1 MICPHCGAAV
11 GNDAKFC
18 NCCGGTMPAQQPQ
31 YQNPQQPQY
40 QNPQQPQYQQYQ
52 APQYQQYQSPQYQQY
67 QAPQYQQYQT
77 PQYQQQYR
85 APAKPMTK
93 KEFLKNP
100 PQKAKLKS
108 TLTLVTLILSILL
121 IVVSAVLPLVRPIF
135 RFRAIPVVLA
145 LADMDMREVTDELEG
160 LFEELEVDL
169 EESRDYMTDEEIEV
183 VELILDTFDDLTD
196 SLNIMGL
203 SRLANALRTD
213 YASLLEESMTP
224 EDMAIV
230 DMVVQIPTIISLV
243 IVSSFLLPLIL
254 ALLAGLKKS
263 MGLSITAL
271 IFTLIPQVIFNGTIF
286 VTLTL
291 AIFITQAVLCGQL
304 DKAYKDHQ
312 LGII

>member
-18 NCCGGTMPAQQPQ
+18 SCCGGTMPAQQPQ
-31 YQNPQQPQY
+31 YQT
-40 QNPQQPQYQQYQ
+40 PQQPQYQQYQ

-183 VELILDTFDDLTD
+183 VELILDTFDDLTG

-230 DMVVQIPTIISLV
+230 DMVVQIPMIISLV

-291 AIFITQAVLCGQL
+291 AIFITQAVLCSQL

>member
-40 QNPQQPQYQQYQ
+40 QQYQAPQYQASQYQQYQAPQHQQYQ
-52 APQYQQYQSPQYQQY
+52 APQYQQYQ
-67 QAPQYQQYQT
+67 A

-100 PQKAKLKS
+100 PQKVKLKS

-121 IVVSAVLPLVRPIF
+121 IIVSAVLPLVRPIF

-145 LADMDMREVTDELEG
+145 LADMDMREVTDELEE
-160 LFEELEVDL
+160 LLEELEIDL
-169 EESRDYMTDEEIEV
+169 DESRDYMTDEEIEV
-183 VELILDTFDDLTD
+183 VELILDTFDDLTG

-291 AIFITQAVLCGQL
+291 AIFITQAVFCGQL

>member
-40 QNPQQPQYQQYQ
+40 QNPQQPQYQN
-52 APQYQQYQSPQYQQY
+52 PQQPQYQQY
-67 QAPQYQQYQT
+67 QAPQYQQYQA

-85 APAKPMTK
+85 APAKPMTR

-145 LADMDMREVTDELEG
+145 LADMDMREVTDELEE

-183 VELILDTFDDLTD
+183 AELILDTFDDLTD

-203 SRLANALRTD
+203 SKLANALRTD

-230 DMVVQIPTIISLV
+230 DMVVQIPMIISLV

-271 IFTLIPQVIFNGTIF
+271 IFTLIPQVIFNGTLF

>member
-11 GNDAKFC
+11 GNDVKFC

-40 QNPQQPQYQQYQ
+40 QNPQQPQYQN
-52 APQYQQYQSPQYQQY
+52 PQQPQYQQY
-67 QAPQYQQYQT
+67 QAPQYQQYQA

-85 APAKPMTK
+85 APAKPMTR

-145 LADMDMREVTDELEG
+145 LADMDMREVTDELEE

-183 VELILDTFDDLTD
+183 AELILDTFDDLTG
-196 SLNIMGL
+196 SLNIMDL
-203 SRLANALRTD
+203 SRLAHALRTD

-271 IFTLIPQVIFNGTIF
+271 IFTLIPQVIFNGTLF

-291 AIFITQAVLCGQL
+291 AIFITQAVLCSQL
-304 DKAYKDHQ
+304 DKAYKNHQ
-312 LGII
+312 MGIC

>member
-40 QNPQQPQYQQYQ
+40 QQYQAPQYQASQYQQYQ
-52 APQYQQYQSPQYQQY
+52 APQYQQYQ
-67 QAPQYQQYQT
+67 APQHQQYQT

-230 DMVVQIPTIISLV
+230 DMVVQIPMIISLV

>member
-11 GNDAKFC
+11 GNDVKFC
-18 NCCGGTMPAQQPQ
+18 NCCGSPMPAQQPQ

-52 APQYQQYQSPQYQQY
+52 S
-67 QAPQYQQYQT
+67 

-85 APAKPMTK
+85 APAKPMTR

-108 TLTLVTLILSILL
+108 SLTLVTLILSILL

-230 DMVVQIPTIISLV
+230 DMVVQIPMIISLV

-271 IFTLIPQVIFNGTIF
+271 IFTLIPQVIFNGAIF

>member
-52 APQYQQYQSPQYQQY
+52 APQYQQYQAPQYQQY
-67 QAPQYQQYQT
+67 QA

-121 IVVSAVLPLVRPIF
+121 IVVSAVLPIVRPLF
-135 RFRAIPVVLA
+135 RIPTLSLA
-145 LADMDMREVTDELEG
+145 LAMADMDSNEITREIKDMYDELVDDFEYSREYMDEEE
-160 LFEELEVDL
+160 EELAEQLLKTAKKLTGSFNMLDL
-169 EESRDYMTDEEIEV
+169 AKLAREI
-183 VELILDTFDDLTD
+183 
-196 SLNIMGL
+196 
-203 SRLANALRTD
+203 RKD
-213 YASLLEESMTP
+213 YAVYLEDYFTYEEMQLVEVISMLP
-224 EDMAIV
+224 VYA
-230 DMVVQIPTIISLV
+230 MVVTCF
-243 IVSSFLLPLIL
+243 SFLLPLIL

>member
-40 QNPQQPQYQQYQ
+40 QQYQAPQYQASQYQQYQ
-52 APQYQQYQSPQYQQY
+52 APQYQQYQ
-67 QAPQYQQYQT
+67 APQHQQYQT

-213 YASLLEESMTP
+213 YASLLEESITP

-230 DMVVQIPTIISLV
+230 DMVVQIPMIISLV

-271 IFTLIPQVIFNGTIF
+271 IFTLIPQVIFNGTLF

-291 AIFITQAVLCGQL
+291 AIFITQAVLCSQL

>member
-11 GNDAKFC
+11 GNDVKFC

-40 QNPQQPQYQQYQ
+40 QNPQQPQYQN
-52 APQYQQYQSPQYQQY
+52 PQQPQYQQY
-67 QAPQYQQYQT
+67 QAPQYQQYQA

-85 APAKPMTK
+85 APAKPMTR

-145 LADMDMREVTDELEG
+145 LADMDMREVTDELEE

-183 VELILDTFDDLTD
+183 AELILDTFDDLTD

-203 SRLANALRTD
+203 SKLANALRTD

-230 DMVVQIPTIISLV
+230 DMVVQIPMIISLV

-271 IFTLIPQVIFNGTIF
+271 IFTLIPQVIFNGTLF

>member
-40 QNPQQPQYQQYQ
+40 QQYQ
-52 APQYQQYQSPQYQQY
+52 APQYQASQYQQYQAPQYQQY

-230 DMVVQIPTIISLV
+230 DMVVQIPMIISLV

>member
-52 APQYQQYQSPQYQQY
+52 APQYQKY
-67 QAPQYQQYQT
+67 QAPQYQQYQA

-145 LADMDMREVTDELEG
+145 LADMDLREITDELEAG
-160 LFEELEVDL
+160 IEELEIDL
-169 EESRDYMTDEEIEV
+169 DESRDYMTDEEIEV
-183 VELILDTFDDLTD
+183 VELILDTFDDLTG

-230 DMVVQIPTIISLV
+230 DMVVQIPMIISLV

-291 AIFITQAVLCGQL
+291 AIFITQAVLCSQL

>member
-1 MICPHCGAAV
+1 
-11 GNDAKFC
+11 
-18 NCCGGTMPAQQPQ
+18 
-31 YQNPQQPQY
+31 
-40 QNPQQPQYQQYQ
+40 
-52 APQYQQYQSPQYQQY
+52 
-67 QAPQYQQYQT
+67 
-77 PQYQQQYR
+77 
-85 APAKPMTK
+85 MTK

-145 LADMDMREVTDELEG
+145 LADMDLREITDELEAG
-160 LFEELEVDL
+160 IEELEIDL
-169 EESRDYMTDEEIEV
+169 DESRDYMTDEEIEV
-183 VELILDTFDDLTD
+183 VELILDTFDDLTG

-230 DMVVQIPTIISLV
+230 DMVVQIPMIISLV

-271 IFTLIPQVIFNGTIF
+271 IFTLIPQVIFNGTLF

>member
-18 NCCGGTMPAQQPQ
+18 NCCGGTMPQQQPQ
-31 YQNPQQPQY
+31 YQPPQY
-40 QNPQQPQYQQYQ
+40 QASQYQQYQ
-52 APQYQQYQSPQYQQY
+52 APQYQQYQ
-67 QAPQYQQYQT
+67 A

-85 APAKPMTK
+85 APAKPMTR

-145 LADMDMREVTDELEG
+145 LADMDMREVTDELEE

-183 VELILDTFDDLTD
+183 AELILDTFDDLTG

-203 SRLANALRTD
+203 SKLANALRTD

-230 DMVVQIPTIISLV
+230 DMVVQIPMIISLV

-271 IFTLIPQVIFNGTIF
+271 IFTLIPQVIFNGTLF

>member
-40 QNPQQPQYQQYQ
+40 QQYQAPQYQASQYQQYQ
-52 APQYQQYQSPQYQQY
+52 APQYQQYQ
-67 QAPQYQQYQT
+67 A

-183 VELILDTFDDLTD
+183 VELILDTFDDLTG
-196 SLNIMGL
+196 SLNIMDL
-203 SRLANALRTD
+203 SRLAHALRTD

-230 DMVVQIPTIISLV
+230 DMVVQIPMIISLV

-271 IFTLIPQVIFNGTIF
+271 IFTLIPQVIFNGTLF

>member
-18 NCCGGTMPAQQPQ
+18 NCCGGTMPQQPQ
-31 YQNPQQPQY
+31 YQS
-40 QNPQQPQYQQYQ
+40 PQQPQYQQYQ
-52 APQYQQYQSPQYQQY
+52 APQYQQPQYQQY
-67 QAPQYQQYQT
+67 QAPQYQQ
-77 PQYQQQYR
+77 QYH
-85 APAKPMTK
+85 APVRPMTK

-100 PQKAKLKS
+100 PQQVKAKS
-108 TLTLVTLILSILL
+108 AVTLVTLILSILL

-135 RFRAIPVVLA
+135 RLPSLTFVMA
-145 LADMDMREVTDELEG
+145 LADMDLREITDELEAG
-160 LFEELEVDL
+160 IEELEIDL
-169 EESRDYMTDEEIEV
+169 DESRDYMTDEQIEV
-183 VELILDTFDDLTD
+183 VELLLDTFDDLTG

-203 SRLANALRTD
+203 SRLAHALRTD

-230 DMVVQIPTIISLV
+230 DMVVQIPMIISLV

-291 AIFITQAVLCGQL
+291 AIFITQAVFCSQL

>member
-11 GNDAKFC
+11 GNDVKFC

-40 QNPQQPQYQQYQ
+40 QNPQQPQYQN
-52 APQYQQYQSPQYQQY
+52 PQQPQYQQY
-67 QAPQYQQYQT
+67 QAPQYQQYQA

-85 APAKPMTK
+85 APAKPMTR

-145 LADMDMREVTDELEG
+145 LADMDMREVTDELEE

-183 VELILDTFDDLTD
+183 AELILDTFDDLTD

-203 SRLANALRTD
+203 SKLANALRTD

-230 DMVVQIPTIISLV
+230 DMVVQIPMIISLV

-271 IFTLIPQVIFNGTIF
+271 IFTLIPQVIFNGTLF

-291 AIFITQAVLCGQL
+291 AIFITQAVLCSQL
-304 DKAYKDHQ
+304 DKAYKNHQ
-312 LGII
+312 MGIC

>member
-40 QNPQQPQYQQYQ
+40 QQYQAPQYQASQYQQYQ
-52 APQYQQYQSPQYQQY
+52 APQYQQYQ
-67 QAPQYQQYQT
+67 A

-145 LADMDMREVTDELEG
+145 LADMDLREITDELEAG
-160 LFEELEVDL
+160 IEELEIDL
-169 EESRDYMTDEEIEV
+169 DESRDYMTDEEIEV
-183 VELILDTFDDLTD
+183 VELILDTFDDLTG

-230 DMVVQIPTIISLV
+230 DMVVQIPMIISLV

-271 IFTLIPQVIFNGTIF
+271 IFTLIPQVIFNGTLF

>member
-18 NCCGGTMPAQQPQ
+18 NCCGGTMPQQQPQ
-31 YQNPQQPQY
+31 YQNPQQPQH
-40 QNPQQPQYQQYQ
+40 QQYQ
-52 APQYQQYQSPQYQQY
+52 APQYQASQYQQY

-85 APAKPMTK
+85 APAKPMTR

-169 EESRDYMTDEEIEV
+169 EESRDYMTDEQIEV
-183 VELILDTFDDLTD
+183 VELILDTFDDLTG

-230 DMVVQIPTIISLV
+230 DMVVQIPMIISLV

-271 IFTLIPQVIFNGTIF
+271 IFTLIPQVIFNGTLF

-291 AIFITQAVLCGQL
+291 AIFITQAVLCSQL

>member
-18 NCCGGTMPAQQPQ
+18 NCCGGTMPA
-31 YQNPQQPQY
+31 QQPQY

-183 VELILDTFDDLTD
+183 VELILDTFDDLTG

-230 DMVVQIPTIISLV
+230 DMVVQIPMIISLV

-271 IFTLIPQVIFNGTIF
+271 IFTLIPQVIFNGTII

-291 AIFITQAVLCGQL
+291 AIFITQAVFCSQL

>member
-52 APQYQQYQSPQYQQY
+52 APQYQQYQ
-67 QAPQYQQYQT
+67 A

-145 LADMDMREVTDELEG
+145 LADMDMREVTDELEE

-183 VELILDTFDDLTD
+183 AELILDTFDDLTG

>member
-52 APQYQQYQSPQYQQY
+52 APQYQQYQ
-67 QAPQYQQYQT
+67 A

-145 LADMDMREVTDELEG
+145 LADMDMREVTDELEE
-160 LFEELEVDL
+160 LLEELEIDL
-169 EESRDYMTDEEIEV
+169 DESRDYMTDEEIEV
-183 VELILDTFDDLTD
+183 VELILDTFDDLTG

-203 SRLANALRTD
+203 SRLAHALRTD

-291 AIFITQAVLCGQL
+291 AIFITQAVFCSQL

>member
-11 GNDAKFC
+11 GNDVKFC

-40 QNPQQPQYQQYQ
+40 QNPQQPQYQN
-52 APQYQQYQSPQYQQY
+52 PQQPQYQQY
-67 QAPQYQQYQT
+67 QAPQYQQYRA

-85 APAKPMTK
+85 APAKPMTR

-145 LADMDMREVTDELEG
+145 LADMDMREVTDELEE

-183 VELILDTFDDLTD
+183 AELILDTFDDLTD

-203 SRLANALRTD
+203 SKLANALRTD

-271 IFTLIPQVIFNGTIF
+271 IFTLIPQVIFNGTLF

-291 AIFITQAVLCGQL
+291 AIFITQAVLCSQL
-304 DKAYKDHQ
+304 DKAYKNHQ
-312 LGII
+312 MGIC

>member
-11 GNDAKFC
+11 GNDVKFC

-40 QNPQQPQYQQYQ
+40 QNPQQPQYQN
-52 APQYQQYQSPQYQQY
+52 PQQPQYQQY
-67 QAPQYQQYQT
+67 QAPQYQQYQA

-85 APAKPMTK
+85 APAKPMTR

-169 EESRDYMTDEEIEV
+169 DESRDYMTDEEIEV
-183 VELILDTFDDLTD
+183 AELILDTFDDLTD

-230 DMVVQIPTIISLV
+230 DMVVQIPMIISLV

-271 IFTLIPQVIFNGTIF
+271 IFTLIPQVIFNGTLF

>member
-1 MICPHCGAAV
+1 
-11 GNDAKFC
+11 
-18 NCCGGTMPAQQPQ
+18 MPAQQPQ

-52 APQYQQYQSPQYQQY
+52 APQYQQYR
-67 QAPQYQQYQT
+67 A

-85 APAKPMTK
+85 APAKPMTR

-145 LADMDMREVTDELEG
+145 LADMDMREVTDELEE

-183 VELILDTFDDLTD
+183 AELILDTFDDLTD

-203 SRLANALRTD
+203 SKLANALRTD

-230 DMVVQIPTIISLV
+230 DMVVQIPMIISLV

-271 IFTLIPQVIFNGTIF
+271 IFTLIPQVIFNGTLF

-291 AIFITQAVLCGQL
+291 AIFITQAVLCSQL
-304 DKAYKDHQ
+304 DKAYKNHQ
-312 LGII
+312 MGIC

>member
-52 APQYQQYQSPQYQQY
+52 APQYQQYR
-67 QAPQYQQYQT
+67 A

-85 APAKPMTK
+85 APAKPMTR

-145 LADMDMREVTDELEG
+145 LADMDMREVTDELEE

-183 VELILDTFDDLTD
+183 AELILDTFDDLTD

-203 SRLANALRTD
+203 SKLANALRTD

-230 DMVVQIPTIISLV
+230 DMVVQIPMIISLV

-271 IFTLIPQVIFNGTIF
+271 IFTLIPQVIFNGTLF

-291 AIFITQAVLCGQL
+291 AIFITQAVLCSQL
-304 DKAYKDHQ
+304 DKAYKNHQ
-312 LGII
+312 MGIC